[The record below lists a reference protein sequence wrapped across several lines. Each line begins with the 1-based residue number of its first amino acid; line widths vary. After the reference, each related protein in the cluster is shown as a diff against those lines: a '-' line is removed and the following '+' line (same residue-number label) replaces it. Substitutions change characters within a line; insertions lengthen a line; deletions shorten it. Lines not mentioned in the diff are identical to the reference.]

1 MAGWL
6 RATLAALLLLAA
18 VLLPAARIDAHKAR
32 HRAELAEAPRL
43 EASRLTPDDDPY
55 IERVTQP
62 YPVSSAG
69 LLRLFLLADAVLLA
83 SWGRLRRYAGGQPG
97 AALPRLWPAGEGR
110 YVAALTAGGFVL
122 RATGSNRD
130 LWIDEITTLMRH
142 VRSPVSEILLQATS
156 SNNHLLNSLLG
167 HLSVA
172 ALGEHAWT
180 LRLPALVFGT
190 LTIPVVYALARRY
203 SPLRETLFATVAFTL
218 SYHHVFF
225 SQDAR
230 GYTGFLFGGLLGTL
244 ALLHAVERDH
254 SRTWAV
260 YVGSMV
266 ISVTSVMLGVVLL
279 ASQAIA
285 VTVLRPVRRFYWM
298 AAFCGYLVAHVYALV
313 IPDILGF
320 VFDDYK
326 RPEVG
331 WKFSGELVQVVLRGL
346 ALGPAAAAVVLAAAL
361 VAGIGVVSYWRQDRL
376 FTSLMLLPELLML
389 AAILGLGVA
398 VFPRFFLFALP
409 VAFLLCA
416 RGTMAVLSRLPPVMA
431 DRAGYP
437 AAVAGMIVIS
447 LFMLGTW
454 WRYPKQDYTGA
465 RRFVEQR
472 EAAGD
477 AVVAVGIAGEA
488 YRYYWPEIEITNR
501 VSELHDIEAH
511 HRRVW
516 LLYAFR
522 RDMEQRR
529 PKLLRRIEDE
539 FVQEREFPGMVGD
552 GQVRVWLRVRPDA
565 QVSLADVV
573 RAAGAGE

>member
-1 MAGWL
+1 
-6 RATLAALLLLAA
+6 
-18 VLLPAARIDAHKAR
+18 
-32 HRAELAEAPRL
+32 
-43 EASRLTPDDDPY
+43 
-55 IERVTQP
+55 
-62 YPVSSAG
+62 
-69 LLRLFLLADAVLLA
+69 
-83 SWGRLRRYAGGQPG
+83 
-97 AALPRLWPAGEGR
+97 
-110 YVAALTAGGFVL
+110 
-122 RATGSNRD
+122 
-130 LWIDEITTLMRH
+130 
-142 VRSPVSEILLQATS
+142 
-156 SNNHLLNSLLG
+156 
-167 HLSVA
+167 
-172 ALGEHAWT
+172 
-180 LRLPALVFGT
+180 
-190 LTIPVVYALARRY
+190 
-203 SPLRETLFATVAFTL
+203 
-218 SYHHVFF
+218 
-225 SQDAR
+225 
-230 GYTGFLFGGLLGTL
+230 
-244 ALLHAVERDH
+244 
-254 SRTWAV
+254 
-260 YVGSMV
+260 
-266 ISVTSVMLGVVLL
+266 
-279 ASQAIA
+279 
-285 VTVLRPVRRFYWM
+285 
-298 AAFCGYLVAHVYALV
+298 
-313 IPDILGF
+313 
-320 VFDDYK
+320 
-326 RPEVG
+326 
-331 WKFSGELVQVVLRGL
+331 
-346 ALGPAAAAVVLAAAL
+346 
-361 VAGIGVVSYWRQDRL
+361 
-376 FTSLMLLPELLML
+376 MLLPELLML